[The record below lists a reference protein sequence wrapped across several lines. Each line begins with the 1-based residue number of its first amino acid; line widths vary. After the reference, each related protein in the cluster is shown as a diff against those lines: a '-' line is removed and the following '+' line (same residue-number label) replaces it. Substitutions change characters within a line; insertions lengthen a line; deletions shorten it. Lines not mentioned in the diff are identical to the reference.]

1 MALGCLVAP
10 VPPCIHIYISIY
22 IYLMHNNSLFSVVHV
37 STSYSFICIFM
48 VHRSS
53 PLVYQPIK
61 PAVVGHTLDTYDIQ
75 STIKV
80 CIEDGHV

>member
-1 MALGCLVAP
+1 
-10 VPPCIHIYISIY
+10 
-22 IYLMHNNSLFSVVHV
+22 MHNNSLFSVVHV
-37 STSYSFICIFM
+37 STSYSFICILM
-48 VHRSS
+48 VHRPS

-61 PAVVGHTLDTYDIQ
+61 PAVVGHTLNIQ